1 MAFVH
6 RCQEQSIDDSIGC
19 RQPAT
24 ESQWR
29 IYKTGEPPLVF
40 IVCAD
45 HVECCRGYDA
55 ASEER
60 RDADTYADGGNLYLP
75 IVQPVV
81 GSEQAIAMEVA
92 LHTACRLLRI
102 CKGDDEAEQT
112 LTLLRQTQAE
122 ARGRRRTRRVLGLEA
137 SGGVRKRSYDDDH
150 QTRRAS
156 RRCHARTEPPMIL
169 AIDPGDQLSAFVVYD
184 GKRPVDHGKLGNE
197 ELIDRLYAAHVNDS
211 VRCSHLAI
219 EMAESFGAKVWNQV
233 FLATLWAGRFVE
245 AFGGPYTLM
254 SRQKT
259 KLYVTGNPRAKDA
272 QVRACLIDRYGGK
285 DVALGTKAAPG
296 VLRGL
301 TADRWAALALAVAY
315 SEGQG
320 MSVVHQQQQKQEA
333 A

>member
-1 MAFVH
+1 
-6 RCQEQSIDDSIGC
+6 
-19 RQPAT
+19 
-24 ESQWR
+24 
-29 IYKTGEPPLVF
+29 
-40 IVCAD
+40 
-45 HVECCRGYDA
+45 
-55 ASEER
+55 
-60 RDADTYADGGNLYLP
+60 
-75 IVQPVV
+75 
-81 GSEQAIAMEVA
+81 
-92 LHTACRLLRI
+92 
-102 CKGDDEAEQT
+102 
-112 LTLLRQTQAE
+112 
-122 ARGRRRTRRVLGLEA
+122 
-137 SGGVRKRSYDDDH
+137 
-150 QTRRAS
+150 
-156 RRCHARTEPPMIL
+156 MIL

-184 GKRPVDHGKLGNE
+184 GKRPVDHGKLGNDAFVH
-197 ELIDRLYAAHVNDS
+197 I
-211 VRCSHLAI
+211 VRAKHPQCSHLAI

-259 KLYVTGNPRAKDA
+259 KLYVTGNPRARDA

-296 VLRGL
+296 PLFGL

>member
-1 MAFVH
+1 MT
-6 RCQEQSIDDSIGC
+6 C
-19 RQPAT
+19 
-24 ESQWR
+24 
-29 IYKTGEPPLVF
+29 L
-40 IVCAD
+40 
-45 HVECCRGYDA
+45 
-55 ASEER
+55 
-60 RDADTYADGGNLYLP
+60 
-75 IVQPVV
+75 
-81 GSEQAIAMEVA
+81 
-92 LHTACRLLRI
+92 
-102 CKGDDEAEQT
+102 
-112 LTLLRQTQAE
+112 
-122 ARGRRRTRRVLGLEA
+122 
-137 SGGVRKRSYDDDH
+137 
-150 QTRRAS
+150 
-156 RRCHARTEPPMIL
+156 L

-184 GKRPVDHGKLGNE
+184 GKRPVDHGKVPN
-197 ELIDRLYAAHVNDS
+197 DRLLHI
-211 VRCSHLAI
+211 VRGWQGHCSHLAI

-259 KLYVTGNPRAKDA
+259 KLYVTGNPRARDA

-296 VLRGL
+296 LLRGL

>member
-1 MAFVH
+1 M
-6 RCQEQSIDDSIGC
+6 
-19 RQPAT
+19 
-24 ESQWR
+24 
-29 IYKTGEPPLVF
+29 
-40 IVCAD
+40 
-45 HVECCRGYDA
+45 
-55 ASEER
+55 
-60 RDADTYADGGNLYLP
+60 
-75 IVQPVV
+75 
-81 GSEQAIAMEVA
+81 
-92 LHTACRLLRI
+92 
-102 CKGDDEAEQT
+102 T
-112 LTLLRQTQAE
+112 L
-122 ARGRRRTRRVLGLEA
+122 
-137 SGGVRKRSYDDDH
+137 
-150 QTRRAS
+150 
-156 RRCHARTEPPMIL
+156 L

-197 ELIDRLYAAHVNDS
+197 ELLARLHDVLHFDDPWKRSPLRYC
-211 VRCSHLAI
+211 CSHLAI

-259 KLYVTGNPRAKDA
+259 KLYVTGNPRARDA

-296 VLRGL
+296 PLRGL

>member
-1 MAFVH
+1 M
-6 RCQEQSIDDSIGC
+6 
-19 RQPAT
+19 
-24 ESQWR
+24 
-29 IYKTGEPPLVF
+29 
-40 IVCAD
+40 
-45 HVECCRGYDA
+45 
-55 ASEER
+55 
-60 RDADTYADGGNLYLP
+60 
-75 IVQPVV
+75 
-81 GSEQAIAMEVA
+81 
-92 LHTACRLLRI
+92 
-102 CKGDDEAEQT
+102 T
-112 LTLLRQTQAE
+112 L
-122 ARGRRRTRRVLGLEA
+122 
-137 SGGVRKRSYDDDH
+137 
-150 QTRRAS
+150 
-156 RRCHARTEPPMIL
+156 L
-169 AIDPGDQLSAFVVYD
+169 AIDPGDQLSAFVVYDYD

-197 ELIDRLYAAHVNDS
+197 ELLARLRSRPPYAP
-211 VRCSHLAI
+211 HLAI

-259 KLYVTGNPRAKDA
+259 KLYVTGNPRARDA

>member
-1 MAFVH
+1 
-6 RCQEQSIDDSIGC
+6 
-19 RQPAT
+19 
-24 ESQWR
+24 
-29 IYKTGEPPLVF
+29 
-40 IVCAD
+40 
-45 HVECCRGYDA
+45 
-55 ASEER
+55 
-60 RDADTYADGGNLYLP
+60 
-75 IVQPVV
+75 
-81 GSEQAIAMEVA
+81 
-92 LHTACRLLRI
+92 
-102 CKGDDEAEQT
+102 
-112 LTLLRQTQAE
+112 
-122 ARGRRRTRRVLGLEA
+122 
-137 SGGVRKRSYDDDH
+137 
-150 QTRRAS
+150 
-156 RRCHARTEPPMIL
+156 MIL

-184 GKRPVDHGKLGNE
+184 GRRPVDHGKLGNE
-197 ELIDRLYAAHVNDS
+197 ELLALLCGGLHYRPLTYA
-211 VRCSHLAI
+211 SHLAI

-259 KLYVTGNPRAKDA
+259 KLYVTGNPRARDS

-285 DVALGTKAAPG
+285 DVALGTKAEPG